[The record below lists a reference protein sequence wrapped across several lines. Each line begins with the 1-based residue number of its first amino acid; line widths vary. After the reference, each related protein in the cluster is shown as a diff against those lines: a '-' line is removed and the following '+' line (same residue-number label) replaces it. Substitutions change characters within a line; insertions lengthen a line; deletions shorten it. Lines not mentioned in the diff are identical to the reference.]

1 MRGFGYFCKMKQW
14 VQGFQWYLEAS
25 VHVALAVV
33 SLTVVSSWQHNIPVN
48 VHLILAQF
56 FGTIA
61 VYNFIKYGIEAQRYV
76 FVPRGRHKKYFWF
89 SIPASLLALYSG
101 WFLWQELWSVF
112 LVLAILVGLY
122 ALPMLKKG
130 KNLRSIGWLKVFIVA
145 LVWALATV
153 IVPVYQKESALF
165 WDSWVEFGQRFLF
178 VCVLMLPFEL
188 RDMEVDP
195 VELRTLPQRYGL
207 KNVKVLGM
215 VWVVVFF
222 LLTFLKDDMGYGEL
236 GRKALLAVVLL
247 LMLWRMH
254 TRNSRYFAAFWVEA
268 IPMFWLLL
276 YLGFSD

>member
-1 MRGFGYFCKMKQW
+1 MKVW

-33 SLTVVSSWQHNIPVN
+33 SLTLVSSWQHNISVN
-48 VHLILAQF
+48 VHLISAQF
-56 FGTIA
+56 FGAIA

-89 SIPASLLALYSG
+89 SIPALLLALYSG
-101 WFLWQELWSVF
+101 WFLWQDLWVVF
-112 LVLAILVGLY
+112 WVLAILVGLY

-145 LVWALATV
+145 LVWAIATV
-153 IVPVYQKESALF
+153 IVPVYQKEATLL
-165 WDSWVEFGQRFLF
+165 WDTWVEFVQRFLF
-178 VCVLMLPFEL
+178 VCILMLPFEL

-195 VELRTLPQRYGL
+195 AELRTLPQRYGV
-207 KNVKVLGM
+207 KKVKVLGV
-215 VWVVVFF
+215 VWVVAFF
-222 LLTFLKDDMGYGEL
+222 LLIFFKDIIGYGEL
-236 GRKALLAVVLL
+236 WRKAFLAAILL

-254 TRNSRYFAAFWVEA
+254 AERSRYFASFWVEA

-276 YLGFSD
+276 YLGFPD